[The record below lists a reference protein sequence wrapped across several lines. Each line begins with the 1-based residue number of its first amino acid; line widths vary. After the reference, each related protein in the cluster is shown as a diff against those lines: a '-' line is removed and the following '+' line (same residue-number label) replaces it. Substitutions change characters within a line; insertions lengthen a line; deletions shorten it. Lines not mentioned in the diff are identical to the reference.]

1 MWTELV
7 AQLRRYPSTVLTALD
22 DVGYPVSVRCQPRV
36 DEAVQVLHIA
46 LAGAVGLQA
55 GPASILCH
63 AHDEQLWHLT
73 NVLIR
78 GTIEQSGDGWIF
90 RPKRLIHGQSRGPL
104 YFLRVLLDGRR
115 AARHYLTKL
124 GLPRPQIPWWHIQA
138 VRAEA
143 SSRAR

>member
-36 DEAVQVLHIA
+36 DEAMQVLHVA
-46 LAGAVGLQA
+46 LAGAVGLRA

-63 AHDEQLWHLT
+63 THDEQLWHLT

-90 RPKRLIHGQSRGPL
+90 HPQRLIHGQSRGPL

-115 AARHYLTKL
+115 AARRYLAKR
-124 GLPRPQIPWWHIQA
+124 GLPRPQIPWQRILA
-138 VRAEA
+138 VRAVA
-143 SSRAR
+143 SSRGQ